1 MNVKLR
7 ICTPWLEFGPPA
19 RTRLLLFAED
29 PNPARGMAEFR
40 RFEEAGFDVALCS
53 GPCDGCVCPLKKG
66 GACRLVEAADLVLM
80 GPGVAR
86 HRAVVAAMIQHSR
99 PGLPIV
105 VQMLRG
111 DSGQC
116 PPACVPSY
124 FPVSVDGQIRSLWR
138 VLDRPTP
145 PHPSA
150 APRPQPAATGPQSTS
165 EPSTEARLL
174 DLLGW

>member
-1 MNVKLR
+1 MKQP
-7 ICTPWLEFGPPA
+7 ICSPLLEFGHSA
-19 RTRLLLFAED
+19 RTRLLLFVEE
-29 PNPARGMAEFR
+29 PSPALGVAEFR
-40 RFEEAGFDVALCS
+40 RFEEAGFDLALCS
-53 GPCDGCVCPLKKG
+53 GPCEGRVCPLKKG
-66 GACRLVEAADLVLM
+66 GDCRLVDVADLVVM
-80 GPGVAR
+80 GPGVAG
-86 HRAVVAAMIQHSR
+86 HRAKVAAAIQHTR

-124 FPVSVDGQIRSLWR
+124 YPVSVDGQIRSLWR
-138 VLDRPTP
+138 ALERPNP

-150 APRPQPAATGPQSTS
+150 APRPSLAAPGPKPSTA